1 MELESILLPGVDTK
15 RPLVIAGPC
24 SAETEEQVMQTAKE
38 LAARGIKIFRSG
50 IWKPRTKPGGFEGV
64 GAEGLPWLQRVQ
76 KEFGMYTAV
85 EVATAKH
92 VRECLA
98 HNVDIL
104 WIGART
110 SANPFAVQEIADAL
124 EGIDIPVLIKNP
136 VNPDLDLWIGAI
148 ERIYNAGIRRI
159 GAIHRGFSTSDKKI
173 YRNLPQ
179 WHLPIELHRQLPN
192 LPIICD
198 PSHIGGKR
206 ELIAPLCQQAM
217 DLNFDGLIIES
228 HCHPEKAWSDAAQQV
243 TPAVLDFILNTI
255 VIRDMTQSTESLTA
269 LRRQIDELD
278 DSLLE
283 LLARRMRISNE
294 IGTYKKEHN
303 MPILQAQRY
312 DEILQHRVSQAEMKK
327 AHEEMK
333 AKFEAERKSQ
343 DAELQKIIGAEKFQ
357 KLQATRADRF
367 EKMKQRREHVPEQ
380 APEHAPEPPV
390 VK

>member
-38 LAARGIKIFRSG
+38 LAARGIKIFRAG

-255 VIRDMTQSTESLTA
+255 VIRDMKQSTESLTA

-312 DEILQHRVSQAEMKK
+312 DEILQHRVSQAEKMGMDGEFMKTVLV
-327 AHEEMK
+327 AIHEESVRHQQ
-333 AKFEAERKSQ
+333 E
-343 DAELQKIIGAEKFQ
+343 I
-357 KLQATRADRF
+357 
-367 EKMKQRREHVPEQ
+367 MKQ
-380 APEHAPEPPV
+380 
-390 VK
+390 

>member
-1 MELESILLPGVDTK
+1 MELESILLPGVDEK

-24 SAETEEQVMQTAKE
+24 SAETEEQVMQTARE
-38 LAARGIKIFRSG
+38 LASQGIKIFRAG
-50 IWKPRTKPGGFEGV
+50 IWKPRTKPGGFEGMGV
-64 GAEGLPWLQRVQ
+64 VALPWLQRV
-76 KEFGMYTAV
+76 KAELGMYTAV
-85 EVATAKH
+85 EVATAAH

-98 HNVDIL
+98 HDVDIL
-104 WIGART
+104 WVGART

-124 EGIDIPVLIKNP
+124 EGVDIPVLIKNP

-159 GAIHRGFSTSDKKI
+159 GAIHRGFSTYDKKI

-179 WHLPIELHRQLPN
+179 WHIPIELKRQLPN

-243 TPAVLDFILNTI
+243 TPDVLGFIMNTL
-255 VIRDMTQSTESLTA
+255 VIRDMSQTTESLTA

-283 LLARRMRISNE
+283 LLARRMRVSVE

-303 MPILQAQRY
+303 MPILQTQRY
-312 DEILQHRVSQAEMKK
+312 DEILQHRISQATQMGMDAEFMKTVLI
-327 AHEEMK
+327 AIHEESVRHQQEIMK
-333 AKFEAERKSQ
+333 
-343 DAELQKIIGAEKFQ
+343 
-357 KLQATRADRF
+357 
-367 EKMKQRREHVPEQ
+367 
-380 APEHAPEPPV
+380 
-390 VK
+390 